1 MGFLKLFLSLFV
13 NITSTLLIIYC
24 VMSWFVPPDF
34 PVRRWLDGL
43 MDQMLDPIRRILPSF
58 GMFDLSPIVLML
70 LLQLLH
76 GFVTPYGACFMILF
90 QIFMEIPESGIPL
103 RIKVTFRR
111 ADRPERLS
119 GRGDGCGLPG
129 IRGSAGRPVLRR

>member
-34 PVRRWLDGL
+34 SVRRWLDGL

-70 LLQLLH
+70 LLQLLQ
-76 GFVTPYGACFMILF
+76 GFV
-90 QIFMEIPESGIPL
+90 SGL
-103 RIKVTFRR
+103 
-111 ADRPERLS
+111 
-119 GRGDGCGLPG
+119 
-129 IRGSAGRPVLRR
+129 

>member
-13 NITSTLLIIYC
+13 NITSTLLI
-24 VMSWFVPPDF
+24 MSWFVPPDF

-76 GFVTPYGACFMILF
+76 GFV
-90 QIFMEIPESGIPL
+90 SGL
-103 RIKVTFRR
+103 
-111 ADRPERLS
+111 
-119 GRGDGCGLPG
+119 
-129 IRGSAGRPVLRR
+129 